1 MSLIR
6 SLNEVHLSLTVCC
19 GVVKEKIMPS
29 CAAWDET
36 GLKNLEWVK
45 NIAFKDGVV
54 VV

>member
-19 GVVKEKIMPS
+19 GVVKEKIMLS

-36 GLKNLEWVK
+36 GLKN
-45 NIAFKDGVV
+45 IAFKDGVV